1 MKVSELAK
9 KADVTAET
17 VRHYTREGLIRAT
30 RNPHNGYQEYDAEA
44 LQKLH
49 FIQQARELGFSLK
62 QIAEIF
68 EQSDSGDSPCPMV
81 RDLLRQK
88 VPETKRQ
95 IAQLQSHLEK
105 MEAALEAWNEMED
118 GVPNGHSIC
127 CLIED
132 WQKTSSCCEGN
143 ENE

>member
-9 KADVTAET
+9 QAQVTAET
-17 VRHYTREGLIRAT
+17 VRHYTRQGLIHAT
-30 RNPHNGYQEYDAEA
+30 RNPLNGYQEYNSVA
-44 LQKLH
+44 LQRVR

-62 QIAEIF
+62 QVSDIF

-95 IAQLQSHLEK
+95 IAQLQSHLAK
-105 MEAALEAWNEMED
+105 MEAALEAWDEMED

-132 WQKTSSCCEGN
+132 WQKTATCCEGD
-143 ENE
+143 E